1 MYDIPGCILISS
13 PFTPCPES
21 GQWMFLCFQKMETR
35 KQPMVMIA
43 SLLSDMF
50 QLFVSS
56 ADKNSL
62 RLFLMLRLCP
72 LFSFLFIGCS
82 YWVYKIPR
90 QLLYLYIYIYI
101 YIYIYMLRMYFTSH
115 HFICKK
121 SRVCLYF
128 LCCSNDLHLTF
139 AFGLYL
145 FVAGFQDSAWIKG
158 TDMVTRT
165 N

>member
-1 MYDIPGCILISS
+1 MYDISGCILISS

-43 SLLSDMF
+43 CLLSDMF

-90 QLLYLYIYIYI
+90 QLICIYVYIHIHIYIYI
-101 YIYIYMLRMYFTSH
+101 YINKRRWVSCTIFVIMKAKCGLG
-115 HFICKK
+115 
-121 SRVCLYF
+121 
-128 LCCSNDLHLTF
+128 HLQRNEGIETKLGEGPQQR
-139 AFGLYL
+139 A
-145 FVAGFQDSAWIKG
+145 AG
-158 TDMVTRT
+158 TRFPP
-165 N
+165 

>member
-1 MYDIPGCILISS
+1 MYDISGCILISS

-43 SLLSDMF
+43 CLLSDMF

-90 QLLYLYIYIYI
+90 QLICIYVYIHIHIYIYI
-101 YIYIYMLRMYFTSH
+101 YAENVLYFTS
-115 HFICKK
+115 
-121 SRVCLYF
+121 
-128 LCCSNDLHLTF
+128 
-139 AFGLYL
+139 LYL
-145 FVAGFQDSAWIKG
+145 QKVQGLLVFSVLLKWFAPYICIWFISFCCWLPRFSMDKG
-158 TDMVTRT
+158 DWHGDK